1 MEGLTFGILR
11 YANES
16 HNCTNLVF
24 VMSSPLF
31 SQKELQMVEFFQAFL
46 SQVY

>member
-1 MEGLTFGILR
+1 MEGLIFGILR

-24 VMSSPLF
+24 VIACVAGWLNSL
-31 SQKELQMVEFFQAFL
+31 VEFFQAFL
-46 SQVY
+46 SQLY